1 MFKFVEPPE
10 NDEKPENQKS
20 RVKFKIMSL
29 KVNGQMDYVPEMV
42 SDAAGVAEW
51 YLHLFHLML
60 PSRNFMIFLR
70 LLPF

>member
-1 MFKFVEPPE
+1 MHFLAAVFKFVEPPE

-51 YLHLFHLML
+51 YLQLKVLHL
-60 PSRNFMIFLR
+60 I
-70 LLPF
+70 LL